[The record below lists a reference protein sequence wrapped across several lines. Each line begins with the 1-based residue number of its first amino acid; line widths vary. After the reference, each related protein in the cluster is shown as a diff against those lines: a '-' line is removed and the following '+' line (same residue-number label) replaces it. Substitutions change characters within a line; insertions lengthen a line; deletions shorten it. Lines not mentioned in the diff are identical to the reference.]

1 MSTVVVEEEVY
12 VDENSGSLWWVFL
25 ITGTLWLVLALIMF
39 RFNITSVKTLGVLA
53 GIVFLIAGAVALCMV
68 AVVKSGWWKA
78 LNAFLAFLLILGGIF
93 SFIHPQDTFIA
104 IAQITAFMFLFVGIM
119 DLIIAFSNRTG
130 LWWLRMITGLHLHR
144 ARLLGRGRVRQEI
157 RAADRLD
164 RAVRPVP
171 RDRELLHG
179 VRAAPR
185 PQRAEVGL
193 VRPAG
198 STGSRA
204 ARGSALSP

>member
-12 VDENSGSLWWVFL
+12 VDENYGGLWWVFL

-68 AVVKSGWWKA
+68 AVVRSGWWKA

-93 SFIHPQDTFIA
+93 SFIHPQDTFVA

-130 LWWLRMITGLHLHR
+130 LWWLRMITGFICIGLGFW
-144 ARLLGRGRVRQEI
+144 AAGEFGKKAALLIVWIALFALFRGIESFFTAFALRHVHKELK
-157 RAADRLD
+157 AA
-164 RAVRPVP
+164 
-171 RDRELLHG
+171 
-179 VRAAPR
+179 
-185 PQRAEVGL
+185 
-193 VRPAG
+193 
-198 STGSRA
+198 
-204 ARGSALSP
+204 

>member
-12 VDENSGSLWWVFL
+12 VDENYGGLWWVFL

-68 AVVKSGWWKA
+68 AVVRSGWWKA

-119 DLIIAFSNRTG
+119 DLIIAFSEPHG
-130 LWWLRMITGLHLHR
+130 LWWLRMISGFICVGPRSGPPASSVKKASLLIVWIALFALFRGIEVLHH
-144 ARLLGRGRVRQEI
+144 ARC
-157 RAADRLD
+157 AM
-164 RAVRPVP
+164 
-171 RDRELLHG
+171 
-179 VRAAPR
+179 
-185 PQRAEVGL
+185 
-193 VRPAG
+193 
-198 STGSRA
+198 STKS
-204 ARGSALSP
+204 

>member
-1 MSTVVVEEEVY
+1 MMSTVVVEEEAY
-12 VDENSGSLWWVFL
+12 VDENVGGLWWVFL
-25 ITGTLWLVLALIMF
+25 ITGTLWLILSLIMF

-68 AVVKSGWWKA
+68 AVVRSGWWKA

-130 LWWLRMITGLHLHR
+130 LWWLRMITGF
-144 ARLLGRGRVRQEI
+144 I
-157 RAADRLD
+157 C
-164 RAVRPVP
+164 
-171 RDRELLHG
+171 
-179 VRAAPR
+179 
-185 PQRAEVGL
+185 VGL
-193 VRPAG
+193 GFWAAG
-198 STGSRA
+198 EFGKKATLLIVWIALFALFRGIESFFTAFALRHVHKELMA
-204 ARGSALSP
+204 A